1 MQKIRTIEKMGMRVL
16 TSRQLAEAYES
27 EPIQIQ
33 QNFSNNRK
41 RFIEGK
47 HYILL
52 IGEELKRFKRNLE
65 NFEVVA
71 KTANRLYL
79 WTEKGALLHAKSL
92 NTDKAWEVYD
102 YLVDFYFRAKE
113 KQEPDVSETL
123 PQVIGSADWV
133 EQALKDAAQ
142 KAYQRRI
149 GYCQGIMRALLEHE
163 RGAVGSIMAI
173 YDLLSDGGKKQ
184 AMDLIRKEADHE

>member
-1 MQKIRTIEKMGMRVL
+1 MQQLQVIEQHGIRVL
-16 TSRQLAEAYES
+16 TTKQIAECYETSARVIANNFNRNRSRYIS
-27 EPIQIQ
+27 EKHFICLEGQKLK
-33 QNFSNNRK
+33 NFKTNHQFDYS
-41 RFIEGK
+41 
-47 HYILL
+47 
-52 IGEELKRFKRNLE
+52 LKVNK
-65 NFEVVA
+65 
-71 KTANRLYL
+71 LYL

-113 KQEPDVSETL
+113 KQEPVVSEIL

>member
-1 MQKIRTIEKMGMRVL
+1 MQIRTIEKMGMRVL

-27 EPIQIQ
+27 EQVQIQ

-92 NTDKAWEVYD
+92 NTDKAWEAYN
-102 YLVDFYFRAKE
+102 YLVDFYFREKE
-113 KQEPDVSETL
+113 VIPAATPSMAQPPAPPVELSEWEKRIIAYNCG
-123 PQVIGSADWV
+123 VILGVYRAEISRKRVDALAVYNLLCSPGEETVASLLFWV
-133 EQALKDAAQ
+133 VCHAE
-142 KAYQRRI
+142 
-149 GYCQGIMRALLEHE
+149 
-163 RGAVGSIMAI
+163 
-173 YDLLSDGGKKQ
+173 
-184 AMDLIRKEADHE
+184 

>member
-1 MQKIRTIEKMGMRVL
+1 MRVL

-142 KAYQRRI
+142 KAYQHRI